1 MNELKMKAALWYA
14 ATIVFCLG
22 WSVAAYTHEL
32 FGLLLCLALA
42 QISVITA
49 SVYAMKYFGHQRFQA
64 KAQAMIEAYG
74 HDEYE
79 EDQEEAE

>member
-14 ATIVFCLG
+14 AAIAFCFG
-22 WSVAAYTHEL
+22 CAAASYTHEL
-32 FGLLLCLALA
+32 FGLFFCLALA
-42 QISVITA
+42 QISMVTA
-49 SVYAMKYFGHQRFQA
+49 SVYAVKYHGHRRFQA

-74 HDEYE
+74 HDEYK